1 MYFEKPF
8 NWAKF
13 FFSCHIHF
21 KWHLALPKY
30 KITATH
36 TYNVWAYVHFLNF
49 YFSYNCAKLTVPH
62 NNRKRTACCSPLIS
76 IQNKNMKVRLKN
88 MFDLTHQKQE
98 KKRGRTR
105 KSTIF
110 QKIMNSMGNCNTLC
124 HFTVQCTKRLAS
136 HRRVGTNAGVVDE
149 VLKALHFDGD
159 LPHTMR
165 IF

>member
-1 MYFEKPF
+1 MLLPF
-8 NWAKF
+8 N
-13 FFSCHIHF
+13 
-21 KWHLALPKY
+21 
-30 KITATH
+30 
-36 TYNVWAYVHFLNF
+36 N
-49 YFSYNCAKLTVPH
+49 
-62 NNRKRTACCSPLIS
+62 IS

-136 HRRVGTNAGVVDE
+136 HRRMGTNAGVVDE

-165 IF
+165 IFQFPVPISHIKNTTTWFNTITPHNQLTVRNVHTLFLFAKELTIKILGH